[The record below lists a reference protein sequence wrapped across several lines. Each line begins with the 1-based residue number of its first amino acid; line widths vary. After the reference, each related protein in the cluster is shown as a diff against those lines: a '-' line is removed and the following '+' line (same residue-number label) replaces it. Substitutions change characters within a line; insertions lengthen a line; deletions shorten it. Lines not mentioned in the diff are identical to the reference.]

1 MAAVPSEQPPQQQPA
16 PAEDTPQQEAPV
28 AEKPILRDQ
37 LTNKKRLIKN
47 VGINL
52 FTRGL
57 PIVLGLVCVPFL
69 IRGMGAER
77 FGILTM
83 VWAIVGYAS
92 IFDLGLGRAL
102 TQVVARKIGHDDLG
116 DMPALIWTGATLS
129 FALGALGAVGL
140 GIAGPTIVSYMKV
153 SPHIYNEVVWS
164 VWLLA
169 LSVPGLVCNIG
180 LNGVLEAYQQF
191 KAINLLR
198 MPIIIS
204 NFLLP
209 LIILKFSPTLT
220 AMVAAILV
228 GRYLTIGLTL
238 IVIQRMLPNFMAA
251 FAVKKDYF
259 HELFKF
265 GKWITVIGFVSPV
278 MGYFDRFVLS
288 NMLGAQQVAFY
299 TTPYDTLL
307 RAKTFVDGAISV
319 IFPVMSTVYVESRQ
333 KAKRLY
339 WRGLLAMA
347 ALSILPFGLVYF
359 LAEPGLTLWLKD
371 AELARKCVP
380 SAQWLA
386 IAFYAQVVAS
396 VPYSFVQAAGRADLT
411 AKFLFLELPFY
422 IVALLWGIN
431 QFGLI
436 GAPIAML
443 FRTILDGFLLHAA
456 SLKLCHEQ
464 PEQAVA
470 AQAISTED
478 GKVIRTFQPVGRRP
492 KRWTPRP
499 NLASAMALSI
509 LIGGTL
515 LAFGVVLVTSPNKFK
530 LFAEGHRGH
539 AWKFWLKGTVR
550 NQTQIPITVEDFATS
565 ATILQPGESSTI
577 TRTVDVDLIHIPPNY
592 QVKLGNEAIVQTTR
606 YVRLCDLAGVNI
618 TQDVSGSNT
627 LVIQPS
633 NPVFSAILTASRC
646 FKAGNDPKALFRV
659 GHYTPKTTAAA
670 KH

>member
-1 MAAVPSEQPPQQQPA
+1 MAALPTEPIS
-16 PAEDTPQQEAPV
+16 QEAT
-28 AEKPILRDQ
+28 ATDKPILRDQ

-102 TQVVARKIGHDDLG
+102 TQVVARKIGHDDLD

-140 GIAGPTIVSYMKV
+140 GFAAPMIVSYMKV

-238 IVIQRMLPNFMAA
+238 VVIQRMLPNFMAA

-319 IFPVMSTVYVESRQ
+319 IFPAMSTVYVESRQ
-333 KAKRLY
+333 KAKHLY

-347 ALSILPFGLVYF
+347 ALSLIPFGLVYL
-359 LAEPGLTLWLKD
+359 LAEPGLALWLKD
-371 AELARKCVP
+371 AELARKCTP

-422 IVALLWGIN
+422 IATLLWGIN

-443 FRTILDGFLLHAA
+443 LRTMMDGILLHTA
-456 SLKLCHEQ
+456 SLKLCQE
-464 PEQAVA
+464 PEESPIAHSSENINVP
-470 AQAISTED
+470 E
-478 GKVIRTFQPVGRRP
+478 KVSRTFQPVGRRP
-492 KRWTPRP
+492 KRWAPQTNGA
-499 NLASAMALSI
+499 NLIAMGV
-509 LIGGTL
+509 LIGGLL
-515 LAFGVVLVTSPNKFK
+515 LAFGVVVVTSPNKFK

-539 AWKFWLKGTVR
+539 AWKFWLKGTAR
-550 NQTQIPITVEDFATS
+550 NQTQMPITVEDFATS

-592 QVKLGNEAIVQTTR
+592 QVKLGNETLAQTTR
-606 YVRLCDLAGVNI
+606 YVRLCDLAGVTI
-618 TQDVSGSNT
+618 TQDNNTTNT

-633 NPVFSAILTASRC
+633 NPVFSVILTAARC

-659 GHYTPKTTAAA
+659 GHYTPKATAEARR
-670 KH
+670 